1 MQRIEA
7 GPRSVAIWLSGEPIP
22 DRHAIP
28 GLVQKIL
35 SRRGFAPWPEVEA
48 ECYAG
53 GAETLIL
60 ARPGLPR
67 PLGFYFAD
75 WETLLA
81 AALSCPEGESS
92 LYRLKDGYLLTAPR
106 ENVPLPLYEHSDG
119 VPLSPLWETHGK
131 EQDICLM
138 EGTALGDL
146 KRFVSTSGI

>member
-7 GPRSVAIWLSGEPIP
+7 GEHAVAIWLSGEPIP

-28 GLVQKIL
+28 GLVRNIL

-53 GAETLIL
+53 GAEALIL
-60 ARPGLPR
+60 ARPGHPR

-75 WETLLA
+75 SETLLA
-81 AALSCPEGESS
+81 AALSCPDGESS
-92 LYRLKDGYLLTAPR
+92 LYRLEKGYLLTVPR
-106 ENVPLPLYEHSDG
+106 ENVPLPLYEHSEG

-131 EQDICLM
+131 EQDMCLM
-138 EGTALGDL
+138 EGSALGDL